1 MPHIEVPPGVPG
13 ISSLLMAYPKTAKPL
28 MALAQLLL
36 RGPST
41 LSEGERELIAARVSS
56 ENACVFC
63 AGSHGAAAAE
73 LLDGNTA
80 LVAQVR
86 SDYRKAAISPKLK
99 ALLAIAD
106 KVRVDGKRVTDA
118 DVKEARD
125 KGATD
130 AEIHHAVLIAAA
142 FSMYNRYVDG
152 LGTLQPPEG
161 PAYVEMGKRL
171 ATMGYERS
179 GGSASSASP
188 TAAAPHGPSKRG

>member
-13 ISSLLMAYPKTAKPL
+13 ISSLLMAYPETAKPL

-41 LSEGERELIAARVSS
+41 LTEGERELIAARVSS

-63 AGSHGAAAAE
+63 AGSHGAAATE
-73 LLDGNTA
+73 LLGGDAA

-86 SDYRKAAISPKLK
+86 ADYHKAAISPKMK
-99 ALLAIAD
+99 ALLAIGD

-118 DVKEARD
+118 DVRAARD

-130 AEIHHAVLIAAA
+130 AEIHQAVLIAAA

-161 PAYVEMGKRL
+161 PAYAEMGKRL

-179 GGSASSASP
+179 G
-188 TAAAPHGPSKRG
+188 APPPNAPARMG